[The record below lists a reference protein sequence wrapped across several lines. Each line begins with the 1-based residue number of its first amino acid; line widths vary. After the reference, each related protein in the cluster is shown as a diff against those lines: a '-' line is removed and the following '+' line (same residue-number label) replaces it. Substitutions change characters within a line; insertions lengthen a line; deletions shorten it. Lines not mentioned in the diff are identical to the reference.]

1 MLVIC
6 SFFYYNNKRIG
17 GIDMKKNGFTLA
29 EVLGV
34 ITILALIALLVTPVV
49 TKTINNNKQKLYDI
63 QIETIEKAAKDYAI
77 KNMNLLPEEGDTV
90 VITLGELK
98 REGFVKSDIR
108 NPITKELFPD
118 NVKIEIGNHNNQYTY
133 QVLEDEANG
142 VSQ

>member
-1 MLVIC
+1 
-6 SFFYYNNKRIG
+6 
-17 GIDMKKNGFTLA
+17 MKKNGFTLA